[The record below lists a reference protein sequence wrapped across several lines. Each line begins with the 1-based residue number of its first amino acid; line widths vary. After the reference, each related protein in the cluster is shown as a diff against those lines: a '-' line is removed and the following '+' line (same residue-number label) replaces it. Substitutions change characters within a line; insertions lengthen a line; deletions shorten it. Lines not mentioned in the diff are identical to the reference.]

1 MTLDKNT
8 VVNNDEEALGL
19 HRSYRGKIQ
28 VMPKCPMRSF
38 NDFAVWYTP
47 GVAAPSRAIAAR
59 KELVLDYTN
68 RGNTIAIVSDGSRV
82 LGLGDI
88 GPEAAMPVME
98 GKSLLFKY
106 LGGVDAVPLCLDC
119 HAPDEITAVVRA
131 LTPTFG
137 GINLEDIATP
147 KCFRV
152 LETLR
157 TTLPIPVW
165 HDDQQG
171 TATVVLAGLLN
182 ALEIVGKT
190 LPKVRIALIGIG
202 AANTAV
208 YRLLVAEGADPGA
221 IVACDRQGTLHKH
234 RGDIEAQAVTL
245 REKWEI
251 CRQTNGEDIIG
262 GVKEALRGADV
273 CLAFSRS
280 GPGVITTDAI
290 KAMAGN
296 AIVFACANPV
306 PEILPHM
313 ARAAGARIVATG
325 RSDLPN
331 QVNNSLVFP
340 GVFRGALDVRAT
352 SITDSIA
359 RAAAQ
364 ALAAYGRTLKFSD
377 DAILP
382 RTDDTTAAATVAAAV
397 GMEAQ
402 HQGLAG
408 ITRTRQELFE
418 GAMKRIVS
426 SRRAHDTLLAEGCL
440 TADDSHPANVADL
453 S

>member
-8 VVNNDEEALGL
+8 GVNRDEEALGL

-147 KCFRV
+147 KCFRI
-152 LETLR
+152 LETLSA
-157 TTLPIPVW
+157 TLPIPVW

-208 YRLLVAEGADPGA
+208 YRLLVAEGADPGG
-221 IVACDRQGTLHKH
+221 IVACDHQGTLHKH

-251 CRQTNGEDIIG
+251 CRQTNREDIIG

-325 RSDLPN
+325 RSDFPN
-331 QVNNSLVFP
+331 QVNNSLAFP
-340 GVFRGALDVRAT
+340 GVFRGVLDVRAT
-352 SITDSIA
+352 SITDSMA
-359 RAAAQ
+359 RAAAH
-364 ALAAYGRTLKFSD
+364 ALADYGRTLKFSD
-377 DAILP
+377 DAIVP
-382 RTDDTTAAATVAAAV
+382 RTDDMTAAATVAAAV

-408 ITRTRQELFE
+408 IARTRQELFE
-418 GAMKRIVS
+418 GAMQRIVS
-426 SRRAHDTLLAEGCL
+426 GRRAHDTLLAEGCL
-440 TADDSHPANVADL
+440 TADSLHPANIADL